1 MQFFCFKMCDKSVVN
16 ATSKYFTDNLEK
28 NPHKRFVSGER
39 VKAPFYNQPCEELAK
54 CLLGKILVRQLSNGS
69 VLRGMIVETES
80 YLGGEDLASHSCGG
94 RETPANKPMF
104 MSPGTAYVYFTYGMY
119 HCFNISSKGEGA
131 AVLLRAV
138 QPIEGIEE
146 MQRKRKQFM
155 ENMYAKRRAKRGLE
169 NNIKASLY
177 QDKKITE
184 LCNGPSK
191 LCISFDIDIA
201 SCNKCDLVKSDS
213 LWIEYGADGTASEP
227 MKIVEA
233 PRIGIDSAGPIWA
246 NKLLRF
252 YIFGSEFVSRQNK
265 ACEENLPS

>member
-1 MQFFCFKMCDKSVVN
+1 MEIPKSPRQN
-16 ATSKYFTDNLEK
+16 I
-28 NPHKRFVSGER
+28 P
-39 VKAPFYNQPCEELAK
+39 ELMTINFWK
-54 CLLGKILVRQLSNGS
+54 PVLSLLI
-69 VLRGMIVETES
+69 
-80 YLGGEDLASHSCGG
+80 A
-94 RETPANKPMF
+94 
-104 MSPGTAYVYFTYGMY
+104 
-119 HCFNISSKGEGA
+119 GEGA